1 MENNTFV
8 YQYSSSTNKE
18 VEKIRKKYTPA
29 EESKMEK
36 LKKLDGRAQS
46 AGMIEALTVGIVGC
60 LIFGLGMC
68 FGLDALKGAEW
79 MTVLFCLIGIVIML
93 PAYPVYKYIS
103 NKTKA
108 ELTPEILRLSEEI
121 IKNN

>member
-79 MTVLFCLIGIVIML
+79 MTVLFCLIGIVIMI

>member
-8 YQYSSSTNKE
+8 YQHSSSTNKE

-79 MTVLFCLIGIVIML
+79 MTVLFCLIGIVIMI